1 MGRFDEYLKGFY
13 ETEDK
18 KRNKRKKNRDANVEI
33 SGDIWEFLKNESP
46 LVKYSIIFGNIFFV
60 LPFIKKLSI
69 LITRKF
75 FKKYK
80 NYKSSDPEFEEMFSK
95 AYLGIAYFFLLLFL
109 LFLKSILNAF
119 VVLILLVTVSYFNIA
134 TLKKYLLEEN
144 IAKNVEITSD
154 EILDFITWMVLLL
167 ETGMS
172 INLALNYYVKN
183 SEGNLSRVISIE
195 LNKVDAG
202 EISIDVALSNLSIN
216 LQRQDLKE
224 IFTLILQ
231 SKKLGVSI
239 KESLMNYLEQYHERL
254 LSVAEKKGASAN
266 QKATFMLTAEVFL
279 IMIIFLIGMIS
290 TLLTSGIF

>member
-1 MGRFDEYLKGFY
+1 MGRFDEYLKGFD

-18 KRNKRKKNRDANVEI
+18 KRNKRKREEDANVEI

-119 VVLILLVTVSYFNIA
+119 VVLILLVTVSYFNIT

-239 KESLMNYLEQYHERL
+239 KESLMNYLDQYHERL

-266 QKATFMLTAEVFL
+266 QKATFILTTEVFL